1 MAETGRLSAGNVSDL
16 LLKAMVAVA
25 TADGRLDT
33 REVAIIREIYEARE
47 GRRLT
52 AEAIS
57 RAQNASAQNAS
68 AQNASAK
75 DASARD
81 VMLAQLAAASPEL
94 DQDAKEEIIRV
105 AYRVLLADKRI
116 SGEER
121 KTLNDIAMALEIP
134 EIHFGAIL
142 EVLAVSLENMG

>member
-1 MAETGRLSAGNVSDL
+1 MAETGRLSAGTVSDL
-16 LLKAMVAVA
+16 VLKAMVAVA

-68 AQNASAK
+68 AK
-75 DASARD
+75 DARARD

-142 EVLAVSLENMG
+142 EDLAVSLENMG